1 VSRREFLVFEV
12 ASAKFA
18 IPLNLV
24 EEVVPAG
31 QITALPQSP
40 HFLLGLSAVRGKV
53 MGVVDAARRFS
64 IGPSLNS
71 HFIVCRVRGNLT
83 AVAIDRPVVA
93 GSLAVRA
100 MDAAFSEN
108 MGRQAQVDASF
119 LIGAFELLDEVE
131 GIEIDTGV
139 HFLEV
144 DPDLFISAELA
155 ANVGEG

>member
-1 VSRREFLVFEV
+1 MSRREFLVFEV
-12 ASAKFA
+12 GTAKFA
-18 IPLNLV
+18 IALNHV

-31 QITALPQSP
+31 QVTALPQSP
-40 HFLLGLSAVRGKV
+40 DYLLGLSAVRGKV

-71 HFIVCRVRGNLT
+71 HFVVCRVRGNLT

-93 GSLAVRA
+93 GSLAVRPV
-100 MDAAFSEN
+100 DTAATEN
-108 MGRQAQVDASF
+108 LSREAKVDPSF
-119 LIGAFELLDEVE
+119 VIGAFELLDEVE

-144 DPDLFISAELA
+144 NPDLFISAELA
-155 ANVGEG
+155 LNVGEA